1 MELCRWN
8 SGLTFMRKSSWKNDV
23 INTGKDEKWLLHQIK
38 GQGADHVEDVLL
50 ATCDSENKVT
60 VFLKDNHKEMKDV
73 LI

>member
-1 MELCRWN
+1 MVANVILDGNIME
-8 SGLTFMRKSSWKNDV
+8 KNLQH
-23 INTGKDEKWLLHQIK
+23 TGTDEKWLLHQIK